1 MTIVNIVKTSDP
13 IRPARADG
21 LNERVHLIPL
31 GHEIDRAVKPFNTYR
46 AERAYVIVVPDN
58 ADLDEQMLEKQRHYT
73 KRVCE
78 GLLAAGVRPEVAY
91 CNMFDILDV
100 LRVVSSL
107 IVREKRQGNDVLIN
121 MSACGRMTSVAVTMA
136 AMVHGVRAY
145 YVHADR
151 YATGDDAAL
160 EADHGLSIVETGQ
173 VEPLYN
179 FSIMM
184 PDAECQLLLC
194 ELYRRGE
201 GMTSEDLF
209 GFFHKQGFEGYDEL
223 PPEKRNKSGEYSSG
237 SKNRELLNR
246 TNRKYLYKLEA
257 AGYITRIWSGR
268 RFSVHITDAGR
279 YIACVSGLLEGDAT

>member
-1 MTIVNIVKTSDP
+1 VNIVNTLDP
-13 IRPARADG
+13 IQPARANG
-21 LNERVHLIPL
+21 LNKRVHLIPL

-58 ADLDEQMLEKQRHYT
+58 ANLDEQMLEKQRHYT

-78 GLLAAGVRPEVAY
+78 GLLAVGVHPEVVY

-151 YATGDDAAL
+151 YATGGDAAL
-160 EADHGLSIVETGQ
+160 EADHGLSIVETGR

-194 ELYRRGE
+194 ELYQWGQ
-201 GMTSEDLF
+201 GMTSKDLF
-209 GFFHKQGFEGYDEL
+209 TFFHKKGIEGYKYL
-223 PPEKRNKSGEYSSG
+223 PEKEDKSGGYVSG
-237 SKNRELLNR
+237 SLNRELLNR
-246 TNRKYLYKLEA
+246 TNRKYLHKLEA

-268 RFSVHITDAGR
+268 RFSVHITDAGK
-279 YIACVSGLLEGDAT
+279 YIACVSGLLEDDIK

>member
-1 MTIVNIVKTSDP
+1 MNIVKSFDP
-13 IRPARADG
+13 IQPARADG

-58 ADLDEQMLEKQRHYT
+58 ADLNEQMLEKQRHYT
-73 KRVCE
+73 KKVCE
-78 GLLAAGVRPEVAY
+78 GLLAAGVHPEVIY

-237 SKNRELLNR
+237 PKNRELLNR
-246 TNRKYLYKLEA
+246 MNRKYLHKLEA

-279 YIACVSGLLEGDAT
+279 YIACVSGLLESDAK

>member
-1 MTIVNIVKTSDP
+1 MKTSDP
-13 IRPARADG
+13 SRPAGADG

-78 GLLAAGVRPEVAY
+78 GLLAVGVRPDVAY

-121 MSACGRMTSVAVTMA
+121 MSACGRMTSVPVTMA
-136 AMVHGVRAY
+136 AMVHGVTAY

-151 YATGDDAAL
+151 YATGDDAAF
-160 EADHGLSIVETGQ
+160 EADHGLSIVETGR

-194 ELYRRGE
+194 ELYRRGQ
-201 GMTSEDLF
+201 GMTSEDLLDF
-209 GFFHKQGFEGYDEL
+209 CHMKGFEGYDKL
-223 PPEKRNKSGEYSSG
+223 PPEKKNKSGEYSSG
-237 SKNRELLNR
+237 PKNRELLNR
-246 TNRKYLYKLEA
+246 TNRKYLHKLEA

-279 YIACVSGLLEGDAT
+279 YIACVSGLL

>member
-1 MTIVNIVKTSDP
+1 MNIVKTSDP

-31 GHEIDRAVKPFNTYR
+31 GHEIDRAVKPFKTYR

-136 AMVHGVRAY
+136 AMVHGVTAY

-151 YATGDDAAL
+151 YATGDDATL
-160 EADHGLSIVETGQ
+160 EADHGLSIVETGR

-194 ELYRRGE
+194 ELYRRGQ
-201 GMTSEDLF
+201 GMTSKDLF
-209 GFFHKQGFEGYDEL
+209 TFFHKKEVEGYKFL
-223 PPEKRNKSGEYSSG
+223 PQKEDKSGGYVSS
-237 SKNRELLNR
+237 SLNRELLNR
-246 TNRKYLYKLEA
+246 TNRKYLHKLEA

>member
-1 MTIVNIVKTSDP
+1 MSRCWRSSGTI
-13 IRPARADG
+13 
-21 LNERVHLIPL
+21 
-31 GHEIDRAVKPFNTYR
+31 
-46 AERAYVIVVPDN
+46 
-58 ADLDEQMLEKQRHYT
+58 YT

-78 GLLAAGVRPEVAY
+78 GLLAAGVRPDVAY

-121 MSACGRMTSVAVTMA
+121 MSACGRMTSVPVTMA
-136 AMVHGVRAY
+136 AMVHGVTAY

-151 YATGDDAAL
+151 YATGDDAAF
-160 EADHGLSIVETGQ
+160 EADHGLSIVETGR

-194 ELYRRGE
+194 ELYRRGQ
-201 GMTSEDLF
+201 GMTSEDLLDF
-209 GFFHKQGFEGYDEL
+209 CHMKGFEGYDKL
-223 PPEKRNKSGEYSSG
+223 PPEKKNKSGEYSSG
-237 SKNRELLNR
+237 PKNRELLNR
-246 TNRKYLYKLEA
+246 TNRKYLHNLEA

-279 YIACVSGLLEGDAT
+279 YIACVSGLLE

>member
-1 MTIVNIVKTSDP
+1 MNIVKTLVP
-13 IRPARADG
+13 IQPGRADG

-73 KRVCE
+73 KKVCE
-78 GLLAAGVRPEVAY
+78 GLLAAGVHPEVIY

-121 MSACGRMTSVAVTMA
+121 MSACGRMTSVAVSMA
-136 AMVHGVRAY
+136 AMGHGVTAY

-151 YATGDDAAL
+151 YATGDDAPL
-160 EADHGLSIVETGQ
+160 EADHGLSIVETGR

-194 ELYRRGE
+194 ELYRRGQ
-201 GMTSEDLF
+201 GMTSKDLF
-209 GFFHKQGFEGYDEL
+209 TFFHEKGVEGYKFL
-223 PPEKRNKSGEYSSG
+223 PEKEDKSGGYVSS
-237 SKNRELLNR
+237 SLNRELLNR
-246 TNRKYLYKLEA
+246 TNRKYLHKLEA

-268 RFSVHITDAGR
+268 HFSVHITDAGR
-279 YIACVSGLLEGDAT
+279 YIACVSVLLGGGAE

>member
-1 MTIVNIVKTSDP
+1 
-13 IRPARADG
+13 
-21 LNERVHLIPL
+21 
-31 GHEIDRAVKPFNTYR
+31 
-46 AERAYVIVVPDN
+46 
-58 ADLDEQMLEKQRHYT
+58 
-73 KRVCE
+73 VCE

>member
-1 MTIVNIVKTSDP
+1 VKTSDP
-13 IRPARADG
+13 IKPPRPDG

-31 GHEIDRAVKPFNTYR
+31 GHEIDRAVQPFNTYR
-46 AERAYVIVVPDN
+46 AERAYVIVVPDT

-73 KRVCE
+73 KKVCE
-78 GLLAAGVRPEVAY
+78 GLLAAGVHPEVTY

-107 IVREKRQGNDVLIN
+107 IVKEKRQGNEILIN

-136 AMVHGVRAY
+136 AMVHGVTAY

-160 EADHGLSIVETGQ
+160 EADHGLSIVKTGR

-184 PDAECQLLLC
+184 PDAECQLLLV
-194 ELYRRGE
+194 ELYRRE
-201 GMTSEDLF
+201 QGMTSKDLF
-209 GFFHKQGFEGYDEL
+209 TLFQKKGIEGYKHL
-223 PPEKRNKSGEYSSG
+223 PDKENKSGEYVSS
-237 SKNRELLNR
+237 SLNRELLNR
-246 TNRKYLYKLEA
+246 TNRKYLHKLET
-257 AGYITRIWSGR
+257 AGYITRIWMGR
-268 RFSVHITDAGR
+268 RFTVHITDAGR
-279 YIACVSGLLEGDAT
+279 YIACVSGLLESDTVE

>member
-1 MTIVNIVKTSDP
+1 VTIVKTSDP
-13 IRPARADG
+13 IKPPRPDG

-31 GHEIDRAVKPFNTYR
+31 GHEIDRAVQPFNTYR
-46 AERAYVIVVPDN
+46 AERAYVIVVPDT

-73 KRVCE
+73 KKVCE
-78 GLLAAGVRPEVAY
+78 GLLAAGVHPEVTY

-107 IVREKRQGNDVLIN
+107 IVKEKRQGNEILIN

-136 AMVHGVRAY
+136 AMVHGVTAY

-160 EADHGLSIVETGQ
+160 EADHGLSIVKTGR

-184 PDAECQLLLC
+184 PDAECQLLLV
-194 ELYRRGE
+194 ELYRRE
-201 GMTSEDLF
+201 QGMTSKDLF
-209 GFFHKQGFEGYDEL
+209 TLFQKKGIEGYKHL
-223 PPEKRNKSGEYSSG
+223 PDKENKSGEYVSS
-237 SKNRELLNR
+237 SLNRELLNR
-246 TNRKYLYKLEA
+246 TNRKYLHKLET
-257 AGYITRIWSGR
+257 AGYITRIWMGR
-268 RFSVHITDAGR
+268 RFTVHITDAGR
-279 YIACVSGLLEGDAT
+279 YIACVSGLLESDTVE

>member
-1 MTIVNIVKTSDP
+1 MNIVKSFDP
-13 IRPARADG
+13 IQPARADG

-58 ADLDEQMLEKQRHYT
+58 ADLNEQMLEKQRHYT
-73 KRVCE
+73 KKVCE
-78 GLLAAGVRPEVAY
+78 GLLAAGVHPEVIY

-151 YATGDDAAL
+151 YATGDDAPL
-160 EADHGLSIVETGQ
+160 EADHGLSIVETGR

-237 SKNRELLNR
+237 PKNRELLNR
-246 TNRKYLYKLEA
+246 MNRKYLHKLEA

-279 YIACVSGLLEGDAT
+279 YIACVSGLLESDAK

>member
-1 MTIVNIVKTSDP
+1 MNIVKASDP
-13 IRPARADG
+13 IQPARADG

-31 GHEIDRAVKPFNTYR
+31 GHEIDRAVKPFKTYR

-78 GLLAAGVRPEVAY
+78 GLLAAGVRPEVTY

-107 IVREKRQGNDVLIN
+107 IVKEKRQGNDVLIN

-136 AMVHGVRAY
+136 AMVHAVTAY

-151 YATGDDAAL
+151 YATGGDAAL
-160 EADHGLSIVETGQ
+160 EEDHGLSIVENGR

-194 ELYRRGE
+194 ELYRRGQ
-201 GMTSEDLF
+201 GMTSKDLF
-209 GFFHKQGFEGYDEL
+209 TFFHKKGIEGYMYL
-223 PPEKRNKSGEYSSG
+223 PEKEDKSGGYVSS
-237 SKNRELLNR
+237 SLNRELLNK
-246 TNRKYLYKLEA
+246 TNRKYLHKLET
-257 AGYITRIWSGR
+257 AGYITRIWRGR

-279 YIACVSGLLEGDAT
+279 YIACVSGLLESDAK

>member
-1 MTIVNIVKTSDP
+1 MKTSDP

-237 SKNRELLNR
+237 PKNRELLNR
-246 TNRKYLYKLEA
+246 MNRKYLHKLEA

-279 YIACVSGLLEGDAT
+279 YIACVSGLLESDAK

>member
-1 MTIVNIVKTSDP
+1 MNIVKTSDP
-13 IRPARADG
+13 SRPAGADG

-78 GLLAAGVRPEVAY
+78 GLLAVGVRPDVAY

-121 MSACGRMTSVAVTMA
+121 MSACGRMTSVPVTMA
-136 AMVHGVRAY
+136 AMVHGVTAY

-151 YATGDDAAL
+151 YATGDDAAF
-160 EADHGLSIVETGQ
+160 EADHGLSIVETGR

-194 ELYRRGE
+194 ELYRRGQ
-201 GMTSEDLF
+201 GMTSEDLLDF
-209 GFFHKQGFEGYDEL
+209 CHMKGFEGYDKL
-223 PPEKRNKSGEYSSG
+223 PPEKKNKSGEYSSG
-237 SKNRELLNR
+237 PKNRELLNR
-246 TNRKYLYKLEA
+246 TNRKYLHKLEA

-279 YIACVSGLLEGDAT
+279 YIACVSGLLE

>member
-1 MTIVNIVKTSDP
+1 MKTSDP
-13 IRPARADG
+13 IKPPRPDG

-31 GHEIDRAVKPFNTYR
+31 GHEIDRAVQPFNTYR
-46 AERAYVIVVPDN
+46 AERAYVIVVPDT

-73 KRVCE
+73 KKVCE
-78 GLLAAGVRPEVAY
+78 GLLAAGVHPEVTY

-107 IVREKRQGNDVLIN
+107 IVKEKRQGNEILIN

-136 AMVHGVRAY
+136 AMVHGVTAY

-160 EADHGLSIVETGQ
+160 EADHGLSIVKTGR

-184 PDAECQLLLC
+184 PDAECQLLLV
-194 ELYRRGE
+194 ELYRRE
-201 GMTSEDLF
+201 QGMTSKDLF
-209 GFFHKQGFEGYDEL
+209 TLFQKKGIEGYKHL
-223 PPEKRNKSGEYSSG
+223 PDKENKSGEYVSS
-237 SKNRELLNR
+237 SLNRELLNR
-246 TNRKYLYKLEA
+246 TNRKYLHKLET
-257 AGYITRIWSGR
+257 AGYITRIWMGR
-268 RFSVHITDAGR
+268 RFTVHITDAGR
-279 YIACVSGLLEGDAT
+279 YIACVSGLLESDTVE

>member
-1 MTIVNIVKTSDP
+1 MTIVTIVKTSDP
-13 IRPARADG
+13 IQPARADG
-21 LNERVHLIPL
+21 LSERVHLIPL

-73 KRVCE
+73 KRVRE
-78 GLLAAGVRPEVAY
+78 GLLAAGVRPEVVY

-107 IVREKRQGNDVLIN
+107 IVKEKRHGNDVLIN

-136 AMVHGVRAY
+136 AMVHGVTAY

-160 EADHGLSIVETGQ
+160 EADHGLSIVETGR

-184 PDAECQLLLC
+184 PDDECQMLLC
-194 ELYRRGE
+194 ELYRRGQ
-201 GMTSEDLF
+201 GMTSKDLF
-209 GFFHKQGFEGYDEL
+209 DFFHEKGIEGYEKL
-223 PPEKRNKSGEYSSG
+223 PAKKRKESDEYSSG
-237 SKNRELLNR
+237 PKNRELLNK
-246 TNRKYLYKLEA
+246 TNRRYLHRLEA
-257 AGYITRIWSGR
+257 VGYITRIWSGR
-268 RFSVHITDAGR
+268 RFAVYITDAGR
-279 YIACVSGLLEGDAT
+279 YIACVSGLLEGEAA

>member
-1 MTIVNIVKTSDP
+1 MNIVKSSDP
-13 IRPARADG
+13 IQPARADG

-31 GHEIDRAVKPFNTYR
+31 GHEIDRAVKPFKTYR
-46 AERAYVIVVPDN
+46 SERAYVIVVPDN

-78 GLLAAGVRPEVAY
+78 GLLAAGVRPEVTY

-107 IVREKRQGNDVLIN
+107 IVKEKRQGNDVLIN

-136 AMVHGVRAY
+136 AMVHAVTAY

-160 EADHGLSIVETGQ
+160 EADHGLSIVETGR

-194 ELYRRGE
+194 ELYRRGQ
-201 GMTSEDLF
+201 GMTSKDLF
-209 GFFHKQGFEGYDEL
+209 TFFQKKGIEGYKDL
-223 PPEKRNKSGEYSSG
+223 PEKEDKSGGYVSS
-237 SKNRELLNR
+237 SLNRELLNR
-246 TNRKYLYKLEA
+246 TNRKYLHKLEA
-257 AGYITRIWSGR
+257 AGYITRIWRGR

-279 YIACVSGLLEGDAT
+279 YIACVSGLLEGDAE

>member
-1 MTIVNIVKTSDP
+1 VNIVKTSDP
-13 IRPARADG
+13 SRPAGADG

-78 GLLAAGVRPEVAY
+78 GLLAVGVRPDVAY

-121 MSACGRMTSVAVTMA
+121 MSACGRMTSVPVTMA
-136 AMVHGVRAY
+136 AMVHGVTAY

-151 YATGDDAAL
+151 YATGDDAAF
-160 EADHGLSIVETGQ
+160 EADHGLSIVETGR

-194 ELYRRGE
+194 ELYRRGQ
-201 GMTSEDLF
+201 GMTSEDLLDF
-209 GFFHKQGFEGYDEL
+209 CHMKGFEGYDKM
-223 PPEKRNKSGEYSSG
+223 PPEKKNKSGEYSSG
-237 SKNRELLNR
+237 PKNRELLNR
-246 TNRKYLYKLEA
+246 TNRKYLHKLEA

-279 YIACVSGLLEGDAT
+279 YIACVSGLLE

>member
-1 MTIVNIVKTSDP
+1 MNIVKTSDP
-13 IRPARADG
+13 SRPAGADG

-31 GHEIDRAVKPFNTYR
+31 GHEIDRAVTPFNTYR

-78 GLLAAGVRPEVAY
+78 GLLAAGVRPDVAY

-121 MSACGRMTSVAVTMA
+121 MSACGRMTSVPVTMA
-136 AMVHGVRAY
+136 AMVHGVTAY

-151 YATGDDAAL
+151 YATGDDAAF
-160 EADHGLSIVETGQ
+160 EADHGLSIVETGR

-194 ELYRRGE
+194 ELYRRGQ
-201 GMTSEDLF
+201 GMTSEDLLDF
-209 GFFHKQGFEGYDEL
+209 CHMKGFEGYDKL
-223 PPEKRNKSGEYSSG
+223 PPEKKNKSGEYSSG
-237 SKNRELLNR
+237 PKNRELLNR
-246 TNRKYLYKLEA
+246 TNRKYLHKLEA

-279 YIACVSGLLEGDAT
+279 YIACVSGLLE

>member
-1 MTIVNIVKTSDP
+1 MNIVKTSDP
-13 IRPARADG
+13 SRPAGADG

-78 GLLAAGVRPEVAY
+78 GLLAVGVRPDVAY

-136 AMVHGVRAY
+136 AMVHGVTAY

-151 YATGDDAAL
+151 YATGDDAAF
-160 EADHGLSIVETGQ
+160 EADHGLSIVETGR

-194 ELYRRGE
+194 ELYRRGQ
-201 GMTSEDLF
+201 GMTSEDLLDF
-209 GFFHKQGFEGYDEL
+209 CHMKGFEGYDKL
-223 PPEKRNKSGEYSSG
+223 PPEKKNKSGEYSSG
-237 SKNRELLNR
+237 PKNRELLNR
-246 TNRKYLYKLEA
+246 TNRKYLHKLEA

-279 YIACVSGLLEGDAT
+279 YIACVSGLLE

>member
-1 MTIVNIVKTSDP
+1 VNIVKTSDP

-194 ELYRRGE
+194 ELYQRGQ
-201 GMTSEDLF
+201 GMGSKDLF
-209 GFFHKQGFEGYDEL
+209 TFFHKKGIEGYKHL
-223 PPEKRNKSGEYSSG
+223 PEKEDKSGGYVSS
-237 SKNRELLNR
+237 SLNRELLNR
-246 TNRKYLYKLEA
+246 TNRKYLHKLEA

>member
-1 MTIVNIVKTSDP
+1 MNIVKTLDP
-13 IRPARADG
+13 IQPTRADG

-73 KRVCE
+73 KKVCE
-78 GLLAAGVRPEVAY
+78 GLLAAGVRPKVTY

-100 LRVVSSL
+100 LRIVSSL
-107 IVREKRQGNDVLIN
+107 IVKEKRQGNDVLIN

-136 AMVHGVRAY
+136 AMVHGVTAY

-151 YATGDDAAL
+151 YATGDDATL
-160 EADHGLSIVETGQ
+160 EADHGLSIVETGR

-194 ELYRRGE
+194 ELYRRGQ
-201 GMTSEDLF
+201 GMTSKDLF
-209 GFFHKQGFEGYDEL
+209 TFFHKKKVEGYKFL
-223 PPEKRNKSGEYSSG
+223 PEKEDKSGGYVSS
-237 SKNRELLNR
+237 SLNRELLNR
-246 TNRKYLYKLEA
+246 TNRKYLHKLEA

-268 RFSVHITDAGR
+268 RFSVNITDAGR
-279 YIACVSGLLEGDAT
+279 YIACVSGLLE

>member
-1 MTIVNIVKTSDP
+1 MNIVKTSDP

-279 YIACVSGLLEGDAT
+279 YIACVSGLFKGDVT

>member
-1 MTIVNIVKTSDP
+1 VNIVKTSDP
-13 IRPARADG
+13 SRPAGADG

-78 GLLAAGVRPEVAY
+78 GLLAVGVRPDVAY

-121 MSACGRMTSVAVTMA
+121 MSACGRMTSVPVTMA
-136 AMVHGVRAY
+136 AMVHGVTAY

-151 YATGDDAAL
+151 YATGDDAAF
-160 EADHGLSIVETGQ
+160 EADHGLSIVETGR

-194 ELYRRGE
+194 ELYRRGQ
-201 GMTSEDLF
+201 GMTSEDLLDF
-209 GFFHKQGFEGYDEL
+209 CHMKGFEGYDKL
-223 PPEKRNKSGEYSSG
+223 PPEKKNKSGEYSSG
-237 SKNRELLNR
+237 PKNRELLNR
-246 TNRKYLYKLEA
+246 TNRKYLHKLEA

-279 YIACVSGLLEGDAT
+279 YIACVSGLLE

>member
-1 MTIVNIVKTSDP
+1 M
-13 IRPARADG
+13 
-21 LNERVHLIPL
+21 
-31 GHEIDRAVKPFNTYR
+31 
-46 AERAYVIVVPDN
+46 
-58 ADLDEQMLEKQRHYT
+58 
-73 KRVCE
+73 
-78 GLLAAGVRPEVAY
+78 GVRPDVAY

-121 MSACGRMTSVAVTMA
+121 MSACGRMTSVPVTMA
-136 AMVHGVRAY
+136 AMVHGVTAY

-151 YATGDDAAL
+151 YATGDDAAF
-160 EADHGLSIVETGQ
+160 EADHGLSIVETGR

-194 ELYRRGE
+194 ELYRRGQ
-201 GMTSEDLF
+201 GMTSEDLLDF
-209 GFFHKQGFEGYDEL
+209 CHMKGFEGYDKL
-223 PPEKRNKSGEYSSG
+223 PPEKKNKSGEYSSG
-237 SKNRELLNR
+237 PKNRELLNR
-246 TNRKYLYKLEA
+246 TNRKYLHKLEA

-279 YIACVSGLLEGDAT
+279 YIACVSGLLE

>member
-1 MTIVNIVKTSDP
+1 MNIVTSSDP

-257 AGYITRIWSGR
+257 ASYITRIWSGR

>member
-1 MTIVNIVKTSDP
+1 VNIVKTSDP

-201 GMTSEDLF
+201 GVTSEDLF
-209 GFFHKQGFEGYDEL
+209 GFFHL
-223 PPEKRNKSGEYSSG
+223 
-237 SKNRELLNR
+237 
-246 TNRKYLYKLEA
+246 
-257 AGYITRIWSGR
+257 
-268 RFSVHITDAGR
+268 V
-279 YIACVSGLLEGDAT
+279 

>member
-1 MTIVNIVKTSDP
+1 MNIVKSFDP
-13 IRPARADG
+13 IQPARADG

-58 ADLDEQMLEKQRHYT
+58 ADLNEQMLEKQRHYT
-73 KRVCE
+73 KKVYE
-78 GLLAAGVRPEVAY
+78 GLLAAGVHPEVIY

-151 YATGDDAAL
+151 YATGDDAPL
-160 EADHGLSIVETGQ
+160 EADHGLSIVETGR

-237 SKNRELLNR
+237 PKNRELLNR
-246 TNRKYLYKLEA
+246 MNRKYLHKLEA

-279 YIACVSGLLEGDAT
+279 YIACVSGLLESDAK

>member
-1 MTIVNIVKTSDP
+1 VNIVKTSDP
-13 IRPARADG
+13 SRPAGADG

-78 GLLAAGVRPEVAY
+78 GLLAVGVRPDVAY

-136 AMVHGVRAY
+136 AMVHGVTADY
-145 YVHADR
+145 GHADR
-151 YATGDDAAL
+151 YATGDDAAF
-160 EADHGLSIVETGQ
+160 EADHGLSIVETGR

-194 ELYRRGE
+194 ELYRRGQ
-201 GMTSEDLF
+201 GMTSEDLLDF
-209 GFFHKQGFEGYDEL
+209 CHMKGFEGDDKL
-223 PPEKRNKSGEYSSG
+223 PPEKKNKTGEYSSG
-237 SKNRELLNR
+237 PKNREILNR
-246 TNRKYLYKLEA
+246 TNRKYLHKLEA

-279 YIACVSGLLEGDAT
+279 YIACVSGLLE

>member
-1 MTIVNIVKTSDP
+1 MTIVKTSDP
-13 IRPARADG
+13 IKPPRPDG

-31 GHEIDRAVKPFNTYR
+31 GHEIDRAVQPFNTYR
-46 AERAYVIVVPDN
+46 AERAYVIVVPDT

-73 KRVCE
+73 KKVCE
-78 GLLAAGVRPEVAY
+78 GLLAAGVHPEVTY

-107 IVREKRQGNDVLIN
+107 IVKEKRQGNEILIN

-136 AMVHGVRAY
+136 AMVHGVTAY

-160 EADHGLSIVETGQ
+160 EADHGLSIVKTGR

-184 PDAECQLLLC
+184 PDAECQLLLV
-194 ELYRRGE
+194 ELYRRE
-201 GMTSEDLF
+201 QGMTSKDLF
-209 GFFHKQGFEGYDEL
+209 TLFQKKGIEGYKHL
-223 PPEKRNKSGEYSSG
+223 PDKENKSGEYVSS
-237 SKNRELLNR
+237 SLNRELLNR
-246 TNRKYLYKLEA
+246 TNRKYLHKLET
-257 AGYITRIWSGR
+257 AGYITRIWMGR
-268 RFSVHITDAGR
+268 RFTVHITDAGR
-279 YIACVSGLLEGDAT
+279 YIACVSGLLESDTVE

>member
-1 MTIVNIVKTSDP
+1 MTIVNIVKTLDL
-13 IRPARADG
+13 IQPARADG

-46 AERAYVIVVPDN
+46 SERAYVIVVPEN

-78 GLLAAGVRPEVAY
+78 GLLAVGVRPEVVY

-107 IVREKRQGNDVLIN
+107 IVKEKRHGNDVLVN

-136 AMVHGVRAY
+136 AMVHGVTAY

-151 YATGDDAAL
+151 YATGGDAAL
-160 EADHGLSIVETGQ
+160 EADHGLSIVETGR

-184 PDAECQLLLC
+184 PDDECQMLLC
-194 ELYRRGE
+194 ELYQRE
-201 GMTSEDLF
+201 QGMTSKDLF
-209 GFFHKQGFEGYDEL
+209 DFFHEKGFEGYDEL
-223 PPEKRNKSGEYSSG
+223 PAKKNKSGGYSSG
-237 SKNRELLNR
+237 PKNRELLNK
-246 TNRKYLYKLEA
+246 TNRKYLHKLET
-257 AGYITRIWSGR
+257 AGYIMRIWSGR

-279 YIACVSGLLEGDAT
+279 YIACVSGRLEDGAE

>member
-1 MTIVNIVKTSDP
+1 MNIVNALDHIQ
-13 IRPARADG
+13 PARGDG

-31 GHEIDRAVKPFNTYR
+31 GHEIDRAVKPFKTYR

-78 GLLAAGVRPEVAY
+78 GLLAAGVRPEVTY

-136 AMVHGVRAY
+136 AMVHGVTAY

-160 EADHGLSIVETGQ
+160 EADHGLSIVETGR

-246 TNRKYLYKLEA
+246 ANRKYLYKLEA
-257 AGYITRIWSGR
+257 ASYITRIWSGR

>member
-1 MTIVNIVKTSDP
+1 VTIVNIVNTLDP

-107 IVREKRQGNDVLIN
+107 IVKEKRQGNDVLIN
-121 MSACGRMTSVAVTMA
+121 MSACGRMTSVAVTMV
-136 AMVHGVRAY
+136 AMVHGVTAY

-151 YATGDDAAL
+151 YATGDDAVL
-160 EADHGLSIVETGQ
+160 EADHGLSIVETGR

-184 PDAECQLLLC
+184 PDAECQVLLC

-209 GFFHKQGFEGYDEL
+209 TFFHEKGVEGYKFL
-223 PPEKRNKSGEYSSG
+223 PEKEDKSGGYVSS
-237 SKNRELLNR
+237 SLNRELLNR
-246 TNRKYLYKLEA
+246 TNRKYLHKLEA

-268 RFSVHITDAGR
+268 HFSVHITDAGR
-279 YIACVSGLLEGDAT
+279 YIACVSGLLGGDAE

>member
-1 MTIVNIVKTSDP
+1 MNIVNTLDP
-13 IRPARADG
+13 IQPARGDG

-31 GHEIDRAVKPFNTYR
+31 GHEIDRAVKPFNAYR

-78 GLLAAGVRPEVAY
+78 GLLAAGVHPEVAY

-107 IVREKRQGNDVLIN
+107 IVREKRLGNDILIN

-136 AMVHGVRAY
+136 AMVHGVTAY

-151 YATGDDAAL
+151 YATGGDAAL
-160 EADHGLSIVETGQ
+160 EADHGLSIVETGR

-184 PDAECQLLLC
+184 PDTECQLLLC
-194 ELYRRGE
+194 ELYRRGQ
-201 GMTSEDLF
+201 GMTSEGLF
-209 GFFHKQGFEGYDEL
+209 DFCHKKGFEGYGEL
-223 PPEKRNKSGEYSSG
+223 PPEKRNKPGEYSSG
-237 SKNRELLNR
+237 PKNRELLNR
-246 TNRKYLYKLEA
+246 TNRKYLHKLEA
-257 AGYITRIWSGR
+257 TGYITRIWTGR
-268 RFSVHITDAGR
+268 RFSVHITDAGK
-279 YIACVSGLLEGDAT
+279 YIACVSGLLEGNVE